1 MERIILEADS
11 LTKKYERRGRNR
23 KGDPFYALNDVS
35 FQLRQGEIL
44 GVLGES
50 GCGKT
55 TLARCLVGACSYTGN
70 LLYDGRRLNL
80 TSHAEKADWRRKIQ
94 LVFQDSYSAFD
105 CKRTIGYSL
114 KEALSLRTSVA
125 GPDASLL
132 LSVLDSVGL
141 SGGVLSRFPGE
152 LSGGQCQRL
161 NIARALLLAP
171 EILILDEPVSALDT
185 TIQMQLLKLLIKLR
199 KERQLTYIFISHDLP
214 VVHYL
219 CDRVLV
225 LNHGKVVESG
235 DARKVLEFP
244 QQPYT
249 QSLLDAIPMSA
260 PK

>member
-1 MERIILEADS
+1 MERIILEADN
-11 LTKKYERRGRNR
+11 LTKKYKRRGKNR
-23 KGDPFYALNDVS
+23 KGESFYALSGVS

-55 TLARCLVGACSYTGN
+55 TLARCLVGACSCTGN
-70 LLYDGRRLNL
+70 LFYDGRLLNL
-80 TSHAEKADWRRKIQ
+80 KSRVEKEDWRRKIQ

-114 KEALSLRTSVA
+114 KEALSLRMNAADLDSSSIL
-125 GPDASLL
+125 P
-132 LSVLDSVGL
+132 VLDSVGL
-141 SGGVLSRFPGE
+141 SGGVLARFPGE

-161 NIARALLLAP
+161 NIARALLLDP

-225 LNHGKVVESG
+225 LHHGKVVESG
-235 DARKVLEFP
+235 DARKVLEVP